1 MAGKKAAMYEE
12 DSPRRIDRSG
22 FDTWDTFTSMAKAG
36 VSLPLLF
43 TPQLVGLGAEL
54 TRIVTGQSDLKPPKD
69 DHRFEDPTWH
79 ENPIYKASM
88 QTYLAWCNHLTGA
101 MNNSNLDTKSKTQ
114 AKVAIKLLT
123 DSLSP
128 THPTNNLS
136 QVKRAVRARGASLVH
151 GLNRMTSDILQ
162 QNDASDSAPS
172 SSLKLGKDIAASPG
186 AVVYQADQLEL
197 IQYQPTTSNV
207 FSEPLLIIPSP
218 INKFYISDLY
228 RHNSLTHYLLDA
240 GFQVFTV
247 SWRNPS
253 EEHRDWNLDTYLQ
266 SLLDVTEV
274 VKAISGSPKLNLF
287 GHSAGGI
294 FSAILISILQQRGGV
309 IPHTASFA
317 MTNFYTHTESQ
328 VGAMI
333 NSQMIQ
339 AAKTLLQLRGILDG
353 KELARMF
360 AWLRPNNLLWNAWV
374 CNYFASEDQPTAD
387 VRFWNTDI
395 PKISNALFSDFLD
408 FYADNR
414 LLEPGQFTLCDTP
427 IDLSLVSC
435 NKYIIAGSSDHIT
448 PWECCYQSSLN
459 LGKNREFVLV
469 NRGHTRSIVCPEG
482 SKAARF
488 YTNSHPD
495 ESHDDW
501 LSNATQHQGSWWS
514 NWTQWLEKHAEK
526 RREAPRTLGNDKF
539 PAIDK
544 APGSYVTE

>member
-1 MAGKKAAMYEE
+1 MAGKKAATDKEE
-12 DSPRRIDRSG
+12 TPRKVDRSG

-43 TPQLVGLGAEL
+43 TPQLVGLGTEL
-54 TRIVTGQSDLKPPKD
+54 TRIVTGQSNLKPSKD
-69 DHRFEDPTWH
+69 DHRFEDPAWH
-79 ENPIYKASM
+79 ENPIYRASM
-88 QTYLAWCNHLTGA
+88 QTYLAWCNHLKGVIDET
-101 MNNSNLDTKSKTQ
+101 SLDNKSKTQ
-114 AKVAIKLLT
+114 AKAAIKLLT

-128 THPTNNLS
+128 SHPATNLNR
-136 QVKRAVRARGASLVH
+136 VKHAVSARGASLVH

-162 QNDASDSAPS
+162 QNDSPPAGLSGT
-172 SSLKLGKDIAASPG
+172 LKMGKDIAATPG
-186 AVVYQADQLEL
+186 AVVDRSEQLEL
-197 IQYQPTTSNV
+197 IQYQPTTSEV
-207 FSEPLLIIPSP
+207 YCEPILLIPSP
-218 INKFYISDLY
+218 VNKFYISDLY

-253 EEHRDWNLDTYLQ
+253 EEHRDWNLNSYIHA
-266 SLLDVTEV
+266 LLET
-274 VKAISGSPKLNLF
+274 VKAVTAISESPKLNLF

-294 FSAILISILQQRGGV
+294 FTAILANILAHQGNTV
-309 IPHTASFA
+309 PHTASFA

-328 VGAMI
+328 VGALL
-333 NSQMIQ
+333 NGQMIQ
-339 AAKTLLQLRGILDG
+339 AAKTLLKLRGILDG

-374 CNYFASEDQPTAD
+374 CNYFAGEDQPTAD
-387 VRFWNTDI
+387 VRHWNSDT
-395 PKISNALFSDFLD
+395 PRISNALFSDFLD

-414 LLEPGQFTLCDTP
+414 LLEPGRLTLGNTP
-427 IDLSLVSC
+427 IDLSQVSC
-435 NKYIIAGSSDHIT
+435 DKYVIAGSSDHIT

-514 NWTQWLEKHAEK
+514 HWAQWLQNHAGQTRAAE
-526 RREAPRTLGNDKF
+526 PRLGNEAF
-539 PAIDK
+539 PVIDK
-544 APGSYVTE
+544 APGSYVVE